1 MDGVIVDSH
10 PIHGVETTQEGRP
23 PQQFYEKRGI
33 SASHP
38 DEALVFEDSVSRIG
52 CAGTSCLAIA
62 AGVRANC
69 LSKKETPG
77 SSKFSSRFAEHD
89 AELFD

>member
-52 CAGTSCLAIA
+52 CW
-62 AGVRANC
+62 
-69 LSKKETPG
+69 
-77 SSKFSSRFAEHD
+77 D
-89 AELFD
+89 ELPRDHGWGPRKLPLQKGDTGQFQILFTLR